1 MVTTKF
7 RAFIAVEM
15 GQLPELEHFHSE
27 LSVLGPGVKVVDMGH
42 LHVTLK
48 FLGDTE
54 ESLVPKLNDVM
65 SSAIKGIE
73 PLTIKLRGSGTFPP
87 KGCARV
93 VWVGLEGAEPLGV
106 IASRLEASC
115 RELGFEPEGRGF
127 KPHLTLARIKDPKAS
142 NSAIRLAEK
151 FGSSE
156 FGTVKVDKILLKKS
170 VLGPQGPT
178 YTTVLISPMASQ

>member
-1 MVTTKF
+1 MKF

-15 GQLPELEHFHSE
+15 GHLPELVHFHSE
-27 LSVLGPGVKVVDMGH
+27 LSDLGPGVKAVDTSH

-54 ESLVPKLNDVM
+54 ESFVPKLNDIM
-65 SSAIKGIE
+65 SSAINGIK
-73 PLTIKLRGSGTFPP
+73 PLTITLRGSGTFPP
-87 KGCARV
+87 KGNARV

-115 RELGFEPEGRGF
+115 RELGFEPEGRAF

-142 NSAIRLAEK
+142 SSAILLAERYS
-151 FGSSE
+151 SSE
-156 FGTVKVDKILLKKS
+156 FGSVKVDKILLKKS

-178 YTTVLISPMASQ
+178 YTTVLTSPMASQ